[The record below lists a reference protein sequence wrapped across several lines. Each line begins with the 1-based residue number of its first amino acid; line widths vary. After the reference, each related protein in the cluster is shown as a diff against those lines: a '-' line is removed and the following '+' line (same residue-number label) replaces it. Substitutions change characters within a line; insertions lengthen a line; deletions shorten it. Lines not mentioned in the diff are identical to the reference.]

1 MQKGWK
7 VFSHLNGK
15 SRKKL
20 LACLL
25 SISMIP
31 VNGFTVMAAT
41 ADQGNQATV
50 TQEGATTPTVT
61 SGISFAAESQ
71 NVTVGNFKYYEF
83 QGTQAKDFDKVNFNI
98 SDEKALKIE
107 QKTSKQAGGTEVVK
121 YMPIAL
127 KDSGKVTVTAT
138 FEKNKKPLD
147 GVSAQLEFNLS
158 KDDKIIPFTSQTMYQ
173 VFSGKEE
180 GALTKADLAA
190 KTEINLSD
198 KGLTDTEVAYL
209 QYATGCEKLDLSKNT
224 NISKIDALKSMT
236 NLKKINLEG
245 TKVSTADRIV
255 LIKKDPITV
264 EKGAKTNDPI
274 LPKGILKG
282 CKDVK
287 YSEEVAA
294 GTTAKLKSIQVQS
307 DGSISLEAVDTA
319 EAGTTNLKVESTTTP
334 TVFATIPVNVTAKSA
349 TTPEFDKND
358 PNVSVGAFKKQIKLN
373 NLEKDDVVTIT
384 SKDTKILNI
393 RTETAQDGTKTYYL
407 EPKAAGKATV
417 EAVVVRAGKTY
428 TATIEIQVAAVGKDI
443 IPLTS
448 YKVYDALEADADKDG
463 KKEKADK
470 NNDGMISTEEIKNVK
485 LINLENKDLTNADL
499 AGLSEA
505 VNCKKIDLEN
515 NKNITDISFV
525 KNLKQLKTLYLRG
538 TSVTDFTALNDLKAQ
553 LESLY
558 LPTTASTATR
568 MSFLSDSLYL
578 KEGQELTIQQL
589 TKGVFVDSKEACT
602 ITSSNVA
609 AVSITG
615 DKIKAGTK
623 GQMAILTLKA
633 GTTTKTIKVYTTDET
648 GKIPTQAVVLNK
660 TFVTLNPGKTE
671 QLKIT
676 YLPDYATASIGTVKW
691 TSSNEA
697 VVTVDAAGKL
707 TAKAAGKAIITAI
720 TSDGNVM
727 YCIVTV
733 ENIKVSKIT
742 ITTTTSNK
750 IATGKKVTLK
760 ATVTPSNAYN
770 KGVTWKSSNTKVA
783 TVSSSGVVT
792 TKKKMGGKTV
802 TITATAKDGSGKK
815 ASYKIY
821 VKKGIVK
828 KIYIS
833 GVKSVKAGK
842 KLYLKGKTSASSG
855 ANRTLKWS
863 SSNTKYAKV
872 SSKGTVTTY
881 KAGKKKSVKITA
893 RAVDGSGK
901 SKTVTIK
908 IK

>member
-50 TQEGATTPTVT
+50 TQEGTTTPTVT

-485 LINLENKDLTNADL
+485 SINLENKDLTNADL

-828 KIYIS
+828 KVYIS

>member
-41 ADQGNQATV
+41 ADQGNQAAV
-50 TQEGATTPTVT
+50 TQEGTTTPTVT

-83 QGTQAKDFDKVNFNI
+83 QGTQAKDFDKVNFKI
-98 SDEKALKIE
+98 SDQTALKIE
-107 QKTSKQAGGTEVVK
+107 QKTFKQADGTEVVK

-127 KDSGKVTVTAT
+127 KDSGTVTVIAT

-147 GVSAQLEFNLS
+147 GVSAQFEFNLS
-158 KDDKIIPFTSQTMYQ
+158 KDDNIIPFTSQTMYQ

-224 NISKIDALKSMT
+224 NVSKIDALKSMT
-236 NLKKINLEG
+236 NLKEINLEG
-245 TKVSTADRIV
+245 TKVSTADRIA

-294 GTTAKLKSIQVQS
+294 GTTAKLKSIQVQT
-307 DGSISLEAVDTA
+307 DGTISLEAVDTA
-319 EAGTTNLKVESTTTP
+319 EAGTTKLKVESTTTP

-407 EPKAAGKATV
+407 EPKVVGKATV
-417 EAVVVRAGKTY
+417 EAVVARAGKTY

-463 KKEKADK
+463 KKEKADA

-485 LINLENKDLTNADL
+485 SINLENKDLTNADL

-505 VNCKKIDLEN
+505 VNCEKIDLEN

-578 KEGQELTIQQL
+578 KEGQELTIQQF

-623 GQMAILTLKA
+623 GQMATLTLKA

-760 ATVTPSNAYN
+760 AAVTPSNAYN

-821 VKKGIVK
+821 IKKGIVK
-828 KIYIS
+828 KVYIS